1 MASHKK
7 LHVLPKIKA
16 IKFYFVSF
24 GVPQRASTNNALK
37 LHTDGNNILHTPLLK
52 HYNDLLERQSS
63 VRGKNEV
70 SYF

>member
-1 MASHKK
+1 MSSHKK

-37 LHTDGNNILHTPLLK
+37 LYTDGNNILHTPLLK
-52 HYNDLLERQSS
+52 HYNDFLERQSS
-63 VRGKNEV
+63 
-70 SYF
+70 